1 MIDNK
6 SGYTKY
12 YEYGR
17 YRGNPNGEVRSYVI
31 PNVVMEN
38 GYPTAESLNNVLSVI
53 SNESGKSQRLEG
65 AYVRSD
71 DFDAMNEYA
80 KQKLAEK
87 NDPDREKY
95 DIFTNNCG
103 TFAHEVLKQDKQV
116 DAPMIVD
123 PRPVSIIDEYQK
135 SFTPVSFDPEKG
147 TSMKF
152 DDKTVIYDVQKNET
166 TIRQSLWQKLWQS
179 PKK

>member
-1 MIDNK
+1 M
-6 SGYTKY
+6 
-12 YEYGR
+12 
-17 YRGNPNGEVRSYVI
+17 
-31 PNVVMEN
+31 
-38 GYPTAESLNNVLSVI
+38 
-53 SNESGKSQRLEG
+53 
-65 AYVRSD
+65 
-71 DFDAMNEYA
+71 
-80 KQKLAEK
+80 
-87 NDPDREKY
+87 
-95 DIFTNNCG
+95 
-103 TFAHEVLKQDKQV
+103 LKQDKQV